1 MGTSTGGGRVKP
13 TTQKRDAERREAG
26 GGSRDAGAGRR
37 EAGNENTAGAN
48 KASESGDP
56 KLNMELLRSML
67 LQRRFEE
74 RCAEAYALGKIG
86 GFCHLYIGQEAVST
100 GTLSVLRPDDYVI
113 TTYRDHGQ
121 AIARGISP
129 RAVMAELFGKVDGC
143 SRGKG
148 GSMHLFDRNVNFLG
162 GHGIVGAHVPVATGV
177 GFAIKYR
184 GGDQVCL
191 CYMGESVVNTGAFHE
206 ALNMAGLWK
215 LPVVYV
221 IENNRYGMGTALERA
236 SAIHDIYERGAAYN
250 MPRAQC
256 DGQDVFAVRECMQQA
271 VDRARKESTPT
282 LLEVRTYRFMGHSMS
297 DAVSG
302 TYRTKA
308 ELEEWQQ
315 RDPIVL
321 LRMHMQEKGQLTEDA
336 LRKLDEE
343 IKAEVQDC
351 LDFAEKSPEPPPEA
365 LFEDVLVDTTSDSTA
380 ESVGTD

>member
-1 MGTSTGGGRVKP
+1 VKNI
-13 TTQKRDAERREAG
+13 D
-26 GGSRDAGAGRR
+26 
-37 EAGNENTAGAN
+37 
-48 KASESGDP
+48 
-56 KLNMELLRSML
+56 LLRSML

-100 GTLSVLRPDDYVI
+100 GSLSVLRQDDYVI

-121 AIARGISP
+121 ALARGIGP
-129 RAVMAELFGKVDGC
+129 RAVMAELFGKIDGC

-162 GHGIVGAHVPVATGV
+162 GHGIVGAHVPIATGV

-184 GGDQVCL
+184 GGDQVCV
-191 CYMGESVVNTGAFHE
+191 CFMGESVVNTGAFHE

-250 MPRAQC
+250 MTRTQC
-256 DGQDVFAVRECMQQA
+256 DGQDVFAVQKTMQEA
-271 VDRARKESTPT
+271 VDRARKESLPT
-282 LLEVRTYRFMGHSMS
+282 LVEVRTYRFMGHSMS

-302 TYRTKA
+302 TYRSKA
-308 ELEEWQQ
+308 ELEEWQK

-321 LRMHMQEKGQLTEDA
+321 LRMQMQERKELTEEQ
-336 LRKLDEE
+336 LHKLDDE
-343 IKAEVQDC
+343 IKAEVQDAI
-351 LDFAEKSPEPPPEA
+351 DFAEKSPEPPAEA
-365 LFEDVLVDTTSDSTA
+365 LFEDILVDTTSDATA
-380 ESVGTD
+380 EAVAAD

>member
-1 MGTSTGGGRVKP
+1 MPTKKKNESAVAMETATS
-13 TTQKRDAERREAG
+13 
-26 GGSRDAGAGRR
+26 
-37 EAGNENTAGAN
+37 GNGKSNP
-48 KASESGDP
+48 D
-56 KLNMELLRSML
+56 LDRELLRSML

-100 GTLSVLRPDDYVI
+100 GTLSILRPDDYVI

-121 AIARGISP
+121 ALARGIAP
-129 RAVMAELFGKVDGC
+129 RSVMAELFGRADGVV
-143 SRGKG
+143 RGKG

-162 GHGIVGAHVPVATGV
+162 GHGIVGAHVPLATGV

-184 GGDQVCL
+184 GGDQVCI
-191 CYMGESVVNTGAFHE
+191 CFMGESVVNTGAFHE

-236 SAIHDIYERGAAYN
+236 SAIHDIYERGASYN
-250 MPRAQC
+250 MPRAQS
-256 DGQDVFAVRECMQQA
+256 DGQDVFAVRAATQEA
-271 VDRARKESTPT
+271 VDRARKDQIPT

-308 ELEEWQQ
+308 ELDEYMK

-321 LRMHMQEKGQLTEDA
+321 LRMHMQENGELTDEE
-336 LRKLDEE
+336 LQRLDVE
-343 IKAEVQDC
+343 IKAIVQDAW
-351 LDFAEKSPEPPPEA
+351 DFADKSPEPPLEA
-365 LFEDVLVDTTSDSTA
+365 LYEDVYVDTTSDSTTQPVA
-380 ESVGTD
+380 AD

>member
-1 MGTSTGGGRVKP
+1 VKNI
-13 TTQKRDAERREAG
+13 D
-26 GGSRDAGAGRR
+26 
-37 EAGNENTAGAN
+37 
-48 KASESGDP
+48 
-56 KLNMELLRSML
+56 LLRSML

-74 RCAEAYALGKIG
+74 RTAEAYALGRIG

-100 GTLSVLRPDDYVI
+100 GTISVLRPDDYVI

-121 AIARGISP
+121 ALAKGITP
-129 RAVMAELFGKVDGC
+129 RAVMAELFGKADGC

-162 GHGIVGAHVPVATGV
+162 GHGIVGAHVPLATGV

-184 GGDQVCL
+184 GGDQVCI
-191 CYMGESVVNTGAFHE
+191 CFMGESVVNTGAFHE

-215 LPVVYV
+215 LPVVYI

-236 SAIHDIYERGAAYN
+236 SAIHDVYERGAAYN
-250 MPRAQC
+250 MPRSQC
-256 DGQDVFAVRECMQQA
+256 DRQDVFAMRKAVQEA
-271 VDRARKESTPT
+271 VDRARKESVPT
-282 LLEVRTYRFMGHSMS
+282 LLEARTYRFMGHSMS

-321 LRMHMQEKGQLTEDA
+321 LRMQMQEKGELTEDA
-336 LRKLDEE
+336 LKKLDDE
-343 IKAEVQDC
+343 IKAQVQDAI
-351 LDFAEKSPEPPPEA
+351 DFAEKSPEPPAEA
-365 LFEDVLVDTTSDSTA
+365 LYEDVLVDTTSDATA
-380 ESVGTD
+380 EAVAAD

>member
-1 MGTSTGGGRVKP
+1 MKNI
-13 TTQKRDAERREAG
+13 D
-26 GGSRDAGAGRR
+26 
-37 EAGNENTAGAN
+37 
-48 KASESGDP
+48 
-56 KLNMELLRSML
+56 LLRSML

-74 RCAEAYALGKIG
+74 RTAEAYALGKIG

-121 AIARGISP
+121 ALARGIPP
-129 RAVMAELFGKVDGC
+129 RAVMSELFGKVDGC

-148 GSMHLFDRNVNFLG
+148 GSMHLFDRHLNFLG
-162 GHGIVGAHVPVATGV
+162 GHGIVGAHVPLATGV

-184 GGDQVCL
+184 GGDQVCV
-191 CYMGESVVNTGAFHE
+191 CFMGESVVNTGAFHE

-215 LPVVYV
+215 LPVVYI

-236 SAIHDIYERGAAYN
+236 SAVHDIYERGAAYN
-250 MPRAQC
+250 MPRSQC
-256 DGQDVFAVRECMQQA
+256 DGQDVFAMRKAVQEA
-271 VDRARKESTPT
+271 VDRARKESVPT
-282 LLEVRTYRFMGHSMS
+282 LLEARTYRFMGHSMS

-321 LRMHMQEKGQLTEDA
+321 LRVQMEKKGELTEDA
-336 LRKLDEE
+336 LHKLDDE
-343 IKAEVQDC
+343 IKAQVQDAI
-351 LDFAEKSPEPPPEA
+351 DFAEKSPEPPPEA
-365 LFEDVLVDTTSDSTA
+365 LFEDVLVDTTSDA
-380 ESVGTD
+380 AVEAVAAD

>member
-1 MGTSTGGGRVKP
+1 MGTSTSGGRV
-13 TTQKRDAERREAG
+13 
-26 GGSRDAGAGRR
+26 
-37 EAGNENTAGAN
+37 TARTADKKSD
-48 KASESGDP
+48 KAADMPADRKADMKAP
-56 KLNMELLRSML
+56 KVDNLALLRSML

-74 RCAEAYALGKIG
+74 KTAEAYALGRIG

-100 GTLSVLRPDDYVI
+100 GTLSMLRPDDYVI

-121 AIARGISP
+121 ALARGMSP
-129 RAVMAELFGKVDGC
+129 RAIMAELYGRVDGC

-148 GSMHLFDRNVNFLG
+148 GSMHLFDRNLNFLG
-162 GHGIVGAHVPVATGV
+162 GHGIVGGHVPVATGV

-184 GGDQVCL
+184 GGDQVCV

-215 LPVVYV
+215 LPVVYI

-250 MPRAQC
+250 IARAQC
-256 DGQDVFAVRECMQQA
+256 DGQDVFAMQKAVKEA
-271 VDRARKESTPT
+271 VDRARKESQPT
-282 LLEVRTYRFMGHSMS
+282 LLEARTYRFMGHSMS

-308 ELEEWQQ
+308 ELDEWQK

-321 LRMHMQEKGQLTEDA
+321 LRMQMQKSGELTDA
-336 LRKLDEE
+336 ALQKLDEE
-343 IKAEVQDC
+343 VKAEVQDAI
-351 LDFAEKSPEPPPEA
+351 DFAEKSPEPPPES
-365 LFEDVLVDTTSDSTA
+365 LYEHVLVDTTSD
-380 ESVGTD
+380 